1 MSSATGRKRNS
12 RVYAR
17 VRVRGRVQPKQPGG
31 GGPRCRLD
39 FMQNE
44 NQLRVLTMRV
54 RAIRRLLKQPA
65 AILPFLERK

>member
-1 MSSATGRKRNS
+1 MRAYVCVDACSRNN
-12 RVYAR
+12 R
-17 VRVRGRVQPKQPGG
+17 GG

>member
-17 VRVRGRVQPKQPGG
+17 VRVRGRVQPKQPG